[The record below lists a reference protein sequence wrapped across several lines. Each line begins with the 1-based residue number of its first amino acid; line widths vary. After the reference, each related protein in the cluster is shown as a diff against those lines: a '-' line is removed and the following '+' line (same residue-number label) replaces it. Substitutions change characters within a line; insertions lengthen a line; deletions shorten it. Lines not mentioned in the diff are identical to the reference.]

1 MLQKVPIVEV
11 ARDNIFIN
19 DKMKRKDTVELFT
32 NLISTVHQPFTICL
46 NAPWGG
52 GKTTFIKMWE
62 KYLEKN
68 NYISLYFNAWE
79 NDFSNEPFVSIVS
92 EISMQLS
99 DIATQD
105 EETIKTVVQELKEK
119 GVNLFYKTLPLS
131 VKLLTLNTLD
141 SDDIKDMFEGREE
154 KAIADFL
161 SKVTEE
167 QIQNYE
173 NSKSIREDFKNTL
186 SSFAQTIIDNE
197 GKNKPIVFFID
208 ELDRCKPSY
217 TIELLENIKHIF
229 NIENF
234 IFILSVDKQ
243 QLQSSIKATYGQ
255 GIDSETYLRKFFD
268 IDLKLPFF
276 ADKDYL
282 THLIFD
288 VFKFNELQIF
298 KHDNTYELEHSIN
311 LFKYLIEIYRL
322 SIRDIEQI
330 SSELNMIVRTMFN
343 KQMDTSLTLLLFLT
357 TIKSKDK
364 DIFNALEEKTIDGT
378 SLIETLE
385 NHKPL
390 FKKFFDEDRYVL
402 YCILLASN
410 ISENEYAQFKDQ
422 DFGNPRINEMLNYQ
436 SKQMGFGHGYYCYKR
451 VERYLIKL
459 NMIDRYI

>member
-1 MLQKVPIVEV
+1 MLQKVPVMDVEK
-11 ARDNIFIN
+11 DNIFRN
-19 DKMKRKDTVELFT
+19 DKMKREHTIELFT
-32 NLISTVHQPFTICL
+32 DLISTVNQPFTICL

-62 KYLEKN
+62 KYLEQN

-79 NDFSNEPFVSIVS
+79 NDFSNEPFVSIFS

-119 GVNLFYKTLPLS
+119 GVNLFNKTLPLA

-141 SDDIKDMFEGREE
+141 SDDIKDMFEGSEE

-161 SKVTEE
+161 SKMTEE
-167 QIQNYE
+167 QIQNHE
-173 NSKSIREDFKNTL
+173 NSKSVREEFKNIL
-186 SSFAQTIIDNE
+186 SNFAQTIIDNE
-197 GKNKPIVFFID
+197 RKNKPIIFFID

-243 QLQSSIKATYGQ
+243 QLQSSIKAAYGQ
-255 GIDSETYLRKFFD
+255 DIDSETYLKKFFD

-282 THLIFD
+282 THLIFNI
-288 VFKFNELQIF
+288 FKFNELQIF
-298 KHDNTYELEHSIN
+298 KNDNAYELKHSID

-330 SSELNMIVRTMFN
+330 LSELNMIVRTMFN
-343 KQMDTSLTLLLFLT
+343 KSMDISLTLLLFLT

-364 DIFNALEEKTIDGT
+364 DIFNALEEKTIDGA
-378 SLIETLE
+378 SLIEKLE
-385 NHKPL
+385 NRKPL
-390 FKKFFDEDRYVL
+390 FKSFFNEDSYVL
-402 YCILLASN
+402 YSILLAFN
-410 ISENEYAQFKDQ
+410 ISESEYAQFKDE

-436 SKQMGFGHGYYCYKR
+436 SRQMGFGSGYYCYKR
-451 VERYLIKL
+451 VERYLVTDL
-459 NMIDRYI
+459 THP